1 MALYAIGDLQGCY
14 EELQQLLKKITFD
27 PSKDRLWF
35 VGDLV
40 NRGPASV
47 ECLRFV
53 KSLGPLA
60 VTVLG
65 NHDLHLLAAAEGFRK
80 PHKNDTLDDI
90 LNASDRDDLLDWLRQ
105 RPLMHFDHGHV
116 LVHAGLLPDWS
127 VEKALS
133 LAREV
138 ENQLQAANYRD
149 FFAMMYGDKPA
160 QWDDALTGFDRLR
173 IVVNAMTRL
182 RFCTQQGRM
191 DFDAK
196 GETDAA
202 PVGHLPW
209 FEIPN
214 RKSADVPIVFGHW
227 SALGLRM
234 ESNFIALDSG
244 CVWGGKLTAVRL
256 NDRAVFQV
264 SCGRK
269 SSWWELFS

>member
-138 ENQLQAANYRD
+138 ENQLQAANYLD